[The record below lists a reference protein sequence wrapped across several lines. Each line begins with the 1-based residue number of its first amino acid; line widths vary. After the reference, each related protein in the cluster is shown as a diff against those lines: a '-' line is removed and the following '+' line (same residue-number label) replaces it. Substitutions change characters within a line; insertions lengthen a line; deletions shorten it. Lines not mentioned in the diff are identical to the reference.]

1 MKMKLE
7 FITVRNTYEDDGIIM
22 KSGDDLRQFVCA
34 IKFRGNDNYAE
45 LDCRKYTY
53 SLYTRYIIKNPDNI
67 QSVEGTGCL
76 KPRNGE
82 MHYCID
88 KTGVTNLENTPMSQR
103 KFVHVYNM
111 DGKYYK
117 VFPQFKSQLSFYVMD
132 KLEYQAD
139 IEKRFQGKYIRCPVN
154 KDWRSDVWSDKYPAM
169 PCLCYDYGGTFYDLG
184 LSELS
189 KNDIVVDR
197 NMNQIWPVATNRP
210 PVELIKMLT
219 PEKVH

>member
-22 KSGDDLRQFVCA
+22 RSGDDLRQFVCT
-34 IKFRGNDNYAE
+34 IKFRGNDNYAA

-67 QSVEGTGCL
+67 QSVEGTGYL

-82 MHYCID
+82 VHYCID
-88 KTGVTNLENTPMSQR
+88 KTGVTNLENTPISQR

-117 VFPQFKSQLSFYVMD
+117 VFPQFESQLHFYVMD

-139 IEKRFQGKYIRCPVN
+139 IEKRFQKKHVRCPVN
-154 KDWRSDVWSDKYPAM
+154 KDVWPEKYPAK
-169 PCLCYDYGGTFYDLG
+169 PYLCYDCGGTVYDLG
-184 LSELS
+184 LTELS
-189 KNDIVVDR
+189 TNDIVVDR
-197 NMNQIWPVATNRP
+197 NMNQIWPTATKQP